1 MHIKKILLS
10 LFAYSV
16 LAQRKRRKDISP
28 LLIYVPL
35 AHIQSFIQAPL
46 TFIAIEIEAR
56 EESGSFWVRLSRNP
70 LQVYNPKLE
79 SMTKRTQRNS
89 YSFGKWKFVHK
100 VLFWTS
106 CEKNF
111 TSRTSNQ
118 GRILVEDAGVS
129 ETKKGLWWIGFNTYC
144 RQLNHTLPFLVCL
157 SSRLPWIYRQRRVY
171 VSKQMRLIVHCHNAY
186 STVGSR
192 RTVSWRSVSRRMAR
206 LEIHLNIRTIQGWK
220 NELRSV
226 WTNAKNI
233 CCDDDF
239 FDSIAHFET
248 TPLSLFETNE
258 PLPRP
263 GVSNVRVQDR
273 YQIRYRYVI
282 WRRIEK

>member
-10 LFAYSV
+10 LFAFSV
-16 LAQRKRRKDISP
+16 LAQRKRRKVISP

-35 AHIQSFIQAPL
+35 AHIQRFIQAPL

-89 YSFGKWKFVHK
+89 SSFGKWKFVHK

-118 GRILVEDAGVS
+118 GRILVEDAGAS
-129 ETKKGLWWIGFNTYC
+129 ETKKGLWWIGFNTFADNWII
-144 RQLNHTLPFLVCL
+144 LCL
-157 SSRLPWIYRQRRVY
+157 SLCASLPDSPESTDNEECTYR
-171 VSKQMRLIVHCHNAY
+171 SKWGWLYIVTMH
-186 STVGSR
+186 TVLSGPEER
-192 RTVSWRSVSRRMAR
+192 FPEDRFPEEWP
-206 LEIHLNIRTIQGWK
+206 GWK
-220 NELRSV
+220 FIL
-226 WTNAKNI
+226 I
-233 CCDDDF
+233 
-239 FDSIAHFET
+239 
-248 TPLSLFETNE
+248 
-258 PLPRP
+258 
-263 GVSNVRVQDR
+263 
-273 YQIRYRYVI
+273 
-282 WRRIEK
+282 